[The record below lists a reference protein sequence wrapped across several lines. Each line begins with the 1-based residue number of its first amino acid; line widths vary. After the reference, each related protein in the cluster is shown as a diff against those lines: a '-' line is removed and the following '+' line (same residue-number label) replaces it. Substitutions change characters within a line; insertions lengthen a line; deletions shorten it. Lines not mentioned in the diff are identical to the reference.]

1 MKKWMQCAVSVAL
14 AGCFA
19 LSLTACKEEDA
30 PGESAES
37 QFLDDAV
44 HALVQEDYVTAD
56 FTTYMKQSTE
66 YGEEEERTS
75 LKMRFAKN
83 EQYGVDYSGVQTYEG
98 GYTDETLVVDGVQYS
113 PRQTSDGNV
122 LYYAYPA
129 DTGMAPRVEVISELI
144 LSQDVF
150 GIVDSLY
157 SMARLDEVSGI
168 ETDTSKDEM
177 TVRAE
182 LEDLK
187 SGLLAYLEGLK
198 KSSLDGL
205 NETVNGLLDENIT
218 LVDFLDKLDGILAP
232 EGLVLEEILN
242 DRFVASVLLLALT
255 NGAPTTEELEAVY
268 ADPAGF
274 LYEVLHENGG
284 EQVTSI
290 LSEPQAGERVYEYI
304 RRVFG
309 QFKVTGIIDMFYGTG
324 SGAEGFAELREG
336 FSSWAEGKTAYDLAE
351 LLWERMVGPY
361 ASLAEYAEEFK
372 KIDFGDSSVE
382 ASFKKEGGERLTSA
396 SFEMRLAAEY
406 SGEDAASS
414 DNLNVEYSV
423 SVTFSYDPFV
433 LEVPSKEQIMPTV
446 GASEVDLEAGTVF
459 IPIEWNGAQ
468 PDDFVFGNAYIEGE
482 LVVHEQGE
490 WGDHEYIDRFRAED
504 VEHAELEELL
514 EARKTEEGVLVDFSG
529 FIENWQEIRAE
540 LDASFAE
547 QIGSDGTLTDF
558 NMTVSFNSR
567 FDVSGRYFGF
577 TAYITADRDTAVITD
592 LYGG

>member
-1 MKKWMQCAVSVAL
+1 MCGLRS
-14 AGCFA
+14 
-19 LSLTACKEEDA
+19 ACGLFCIEPYGVQA

-56 FTTYMKQSTE
+56 IALSMKRSTE

-98 GYTDETLVVDGVQYS
+98 GYTNETLVVDGVQYS

-122 LYYAYPA
+122 LYYAYPV
-129 DTGMAPRVEVISELI
+129 DTGMAPRVEVISEMI

-182 LEDLK
+182 LEELK

-205 NETVNGLLDENIT
+205 KETVNGLLDENIT
-218 LVDFLDKLDGILAP
+218 LVDFLDKLNGVLAP

-255 NGAPTTEELEAVY
+255 NSTPTAEELEAVY
-268 ADPAGF
+268 GDPAGF

-284 EQVTSI
+284 EQVTNI
-290 LSEPQAGERVYEYI
+290 LSEPQAGETVYEYI

-324 SGAEGFAELREG
+324 SGAQGFAELKEEFASRT
-336 FSSWAEGKTAYDLAE
+336 EGKTAYDLAE

-361 ASLAEYAEEFK
+361 TSLTEFVEEFK
-372 KIDFGDSSVE
+372 KIDFGESYFE
-382 ASFKKEGGERLTSA
+382 ASFKADKKGRLTSA
-396 SFEMRLAAEY
+396 SFEFNMDATY
-406 SGEDAASS
+406 SGEDVSS
-414 DNLNVEYSV
+414 DWIKAVYSG
-423 SVTFSYDPFV
+423 TMTLSYDAFT
-433 LEVPSKEQIMPTV
+433 LEAPSKDQLVPSV
-446 GASEVDLEAGTVF
+446 GRSEVDLEAGTVF
-459 IPIEWNGAQ
+459 IPIEWNSAT
-468 PDDFVFGNAYIEGE
+468 PDDFTFERVSIVGE
-482 LVVHEQGE
+482 IVVHYQGE
-490 WGDHEYIDRFRAED
+490 YFDDEWSDRVWFEDIDLMQF
-504 VEHAELEELL
+504 VET
-514 EARKTEEGVLVDFSG
+514 RKTEEGVLVDFSG
-529 FIENWQEIRAE
+529 LVENWQTLRAE
-540 LDASFAE
+540 IDAEYAE
-547 QIGSDGTLTDF
+547 TFGLNVTITGYELNIELRGQCE
-558 NMTVSFNSR
+558 
-567 FDVSGRYFGF
+567 SGWGYCYFG
-577 TAYITADRDTAVITD
+577 ADITADRDTAVITE
-592 LYGG
+592 LYGW

>member
-56 FTTYMKQSTE
+56 IALSMKQSTE
-66 YGEEEERTS
+66 YGDEEERTS

-98 GYTDETLVVDGVQYS
+98 GYTNETLVVDGVQYS

-129 DTGMAPRVEVISELI
+129 DTGMAPTVEVISEMI

-182 LEDLK
+182 LEELK

-205 NETVNGLLDENIT
+205 KETVNGLLDENIT
-218 LVDFLDKLDGILAP
+218 LVDFLDKLNGVLAP

-255 NGAPTTEELEAVY
+255 NGTPSAEQLEAVY
-268 ADPAGF
+268 GDPAGF

-284 EQVTSI
+284 EQVTNI
-290 LSEPQAGERVYEYI
+290 LSEPQAGETVYEYI

-324 SGAEGFAELREG
+324 SGAQGFAELKEE
-336 FSSWAEGKTAYDLAE
+336 FASWAKGKTAYDLAE
-351 LLWERMVGPY
+351 LLWDSMVDSY
-361 ASLAEYAEEFK
+361 TSLTEYVEEFK
-372 KIDFGDSSVE
+372 KIDFGESYFE
-382 ASFKKEGGERLTSA
+382 ASFKADKKGRLTSA
-396 SFEMRLAAEY
+396 SFEFNMDAVYTDGDFSDQAEAVY
-406 SGEDAASS
+406 SGTMT
-414 DNLNVEYSV
+414 L
-423 SVTFSYDPFV
+423 SYDAFT
-433 LEVPSKEQIMPTV
+433 LEAPSKDQLVPSV

-459 IPIEWNGAQ
+459 IPIEWNSAK
-468 PDDFVFGNAYIEGE
+468 PDDFVLEISSGMIGVAGYYTD
-482 LVVHEQGE
+482 E
-490 WGDHEYIDRFRAED
+490 WDNVWDEYGDVPFDRVDFMKYLD
-504 VEHAELEELL
+504 V
-514 EARKTEEGVLVDFSG
+514 RQTEEGVLVDFSG
-529 FIENWQEIRAE
+529 VVENWQTLRAE
-540 LDASFAE
+540 IDAEYAEIDPFVTITDYDVRSHLYGTCGSNGGYCSFA
-547 QIGSDGTLTDF
+547 IYL
-558 NMTVSFNSR
+558 
-567 FDVSGRYFGF
+567 
-577 TAYITADRDTAVITD
+577 IADRDTAVITE
-592 LYGG
+592 LYG

>member
-56 FTTYMKQSTE
+56 IALSMKQSTE
-66 YGEEEERTS
+66 YGDEEERTS

-98 GYTDETLVVDGVQYS
+98 GYTNETLVVDGVQYS

-122 LYYAYPA
+122 LYYAYPV
-129 DTGMAPRVEVISELI
+129 DTGMAPRVEVISEMI

-182 LEDLK
+182 LEELK

-218 LVDFLDKLDGILAP
+218 LVDFLDKLNGVLAP

-255 NGAPTTEELEAVY
+255 NGTPSAEQLEAVY
-268 ADPAGF
+268 GDPAGF

-284 EQVTSI
+284 EQVTNI
-290 LSEPQAGERVYEYI
+290 LSEPQAGETVYEYI

-324 SGAEGFAELREG
+324 SGAQGFAELKEEFASRT
-336 FSSWAEGKTAYDLAE
+336 EGKTAYDLAE

-361 ASLAEYAEEFK
+361 TSLTEFVEEFK
-372 KIDFGDSSVE
+372 KIDFGESYFE
-382 ASFKKEGGERLTSA
+382 ASFKADKKGRLTSA
-396 SFEMRLAAEY
+396 SFEFNMDATY
-406 SGEDAASS
+406 SGEDVSS
-414 DNLNVEYSV
+414 DWIKAVYSG
-423 SVTFSYDPFV
+423 TMTLSYDAFT
-433 LEVPSKEQIMPTV
+433 LEAPSKDQLVPSV
-446 GASEVDLEAGTVF
+446 GRSEVDLEAGTVF
-459 IPIEWNGAQ
+459 IPIEWNSAK
-468 PDDFVFGNAYIEGE
+468 PDDFVFGTAYLEGE
-482 LVVHEQGE
+482 IVVHEQDE
-490 WGDHEYIDRFRAED
+490 WGDYEYLDRFWAED
-504 VEHAELEELL
+504 VELSELEDLVEV
-514 EARKTEEGVLVDFSG
+514 RTTEEGVLVDFSG
-529 FIENWQEIRAE
+529 FVENWQVFRDE
-540 LDASFAE
+540 LDESFAE
-547 QIGSDGTLTDF
+547 QIGSNGTLTDF
-558 NMTVSFNSR
+558 KMTVSFDGR
-567 FDVSGRYFGF
+567 FESGWGYFSF
-577 TAYITADRDTAVITD
+577 DAYITADRDTAVITE
-592 LYGG
+592 LYGW

>member
-56 FTTYMKQSTE
+56 IALSMKQSTE
-66 YGEEEERTS
+66 YGDEEERTS

-83 EQYGVDYSGVQTYEG
+83 EQYGVDYSVVQTYEG
-98 GYTDETLVVDGVQYS
+98 GYTNETLVVDGVQYS

-129 DTGMAPRVEVISELI
+129 DTGMAPRVEVISEMI

-182 LEDLK
+182 LEELK

-218 LVDFLDKLDGILAP
+218 LVDFLDKLNGVLAP

-255 NGAPTTEELEAVY
+255 NGTPSAEQLEAVY
-268 ADPAGF
+268 GDPAGF
-274 LYEVLHENGG
+274 LYEVLRANGG
-284 EQVTSI
+284 EQVTNI
-290 LSEPQAGERVYEYI
+290 LSEPQAGETVYEYI

-324 SGAEGFAELREG
+324 SGAQGFAELKEE
-336 FSSWAEGKTAYDLAE
+336 FASWAEGKTAYDLAE

-361 ASLAEYAEEFK
+361 TSLTEYVEEFK
-372 KIDFGDSSVE
+372 KIDFGESYFE
-382 ASFKKEGGERLTSA
+382 ASFKADKKGRIASA
-396 SFEMRLAAEY
+396 SFEFNMDAVYTDGDFSDQAEAVY
-406 SGEDAASS
+406 SGTMT
-414 DNLNVEYSV
+414 L
-423 SVTFSYDPFV
+423 SYDAFT
-433 LEVPSKEQIMPTV
+433 LEAPSKDQLVPSV

-459 IPIEWNGAQ
+459 IPIEWNSAK
-468 PDDFVFGNAYIEGE
+468 PDDFVFVTAYLEGE
-482 LVVHEQGE
+482 IVVHEQDE
-490 WGDHEYIDRFRAED
+490 WGDYEWSDWVVFEDIDLMQF
-504 VEHAELEELL
+504 VETH
-514 EARKTEEGVLVDFSG
+514 KTEEGVLVDFSG
-529 FIENWQEIRAE
+529 LVENWQTLRAE
-540 LDASFAE
+540 IDANSYYADDPDVTITDYELNIELGGQCESGWGYCYFAA
-547 QIGSDGTLTDF
+547 
-558 NMTVSFNSR
+558 N
-567 FDVSGRYFGF
+567 
-577 TAYITADRDTAVITD
+577 ITADRDTAVITE
-592 LYGG
+592 LYG

>member
-56 FTTYMKQSTE
+56 IALSMKQSTE
-66 YGEEEERTS
+66 YGDEEERTS

-83 EQYGVDYSGVQTYEG
+83 EQYGVDYSVVRTYEG
-98 GYTDETLVVDGVQYS
+98 GYTNETLVVDGVQYS

-122 LYYAYPA
+122 LYYAYPV
-129 DTGMAPRVEVISELI
+129 DTSMAPRVEVISEMI

-182 LEDLK
+182 LEELK

-218 LVDFLDKLDGILAP
+218 LVDFLDKLNGVLAP

-255 NGAPTTEELEAVY
+255 NGTPTAEELEAVY
-268 ADPAGF
+268 GDPARF

-284 EQVTSI
+284 EQVTNI
-290 LSEPQAGERVYEYI
+290 LSEPQAGETVYEYI

-324 SGAEGFAELREG
+324 NGAQGFAELKEE
-336 FSSWAEGKTAYDLAE
+336 FSAWAEGKTAYDLAE

-361 ASLAEYAEEFK
+361 TSLTEYVEEFK
-372 KIDFGDSSVE
+372 KIDFGESYFE
-382 ASFKKEGGERLTSA
+382 ASFKADKKGRLTSA
-396 SFEMRLAAEY
+396 SFEFNMDAVYTDGDFSDQAEAVY
-406 SGEDAASS
+406 SGTMT
-414 DNLNVEYSV
+414 L
-423 SVTFSYDPFV
+423 SYDAFT
-433 LEVPSKEQIMPTV
+433 LEAPSKDQLVPSV

-459 IPIEWNGAQ
+459 IPIEWNSAK
-468 PDDFVFGNAYIEGE
+468 PDDFVFVTAYLEGE
-482 LVVHEQGE
+482 IVVHEQDE
-490 WGDHEYIDRFRAED
+490 WGDYEWSDWIVFEDIDLMQF
-504 VEHAELEELL
+504 VETH
-514 EARKTEEGVLVDFSG
+514 KTEEGVLVDFSG
-529 FIENWQEIRAE
+529 LVENWQTLRAE
-540 LDASFAE
+540 IDANSYYADDPDVTITDYGLN
-547 QIGSDGTLTDF
+547 IGIDG
-558 NMTVSFNSR
+558 R
-567 FDVSGRYFGF
+567 FESGWRYFSF
-577 TAYITADRDTAVITD
+577 DAYITADRDTAVITE
-592 LYGG
+592 LYCW

>member
-56 FTTYMKQSTE
+56 IALSMKQSAE
-66 YGEEEERTS
+66 YGDEEERTS

-83 EQYGVDYSGVQTYEG
+83 EQYGVDYSVVRTYEG
-98 GYTDETLVVDGVQYS
+98 GYTNETLVVDGVQYL

-129 DTGMAPRVEVISELI
+129 GTGMAPTVEVISEMI

-182 LEDLK
+182 LEELK

-218 LVDFLDKLDGILAP
+218 LVDFLDKLNGVLAP

-255 NGAPTTEELEAVY
+255 NGTPTAEQLEAVY
-268 ADPAGF
+268 GDPAGF

-284 EQVTSI
+284 EQVTNI
-290 LSEPQAGERVYEYI
+290 LSEPQAGETVYEYI

-324 SGAEGFAELREG
+324 SGAQGFAELKEE
-336 FSSWAEGKTAYDLAE
+336 FASWAEGKTAYDLAE

-361 ASLAEYAEEFK
+361 TSLTEYVEEFK
-372 KIDFGDSSVE
+372 KIDFGESYFE
-382 ASFKKEGGERLTSA
+382 ASFKADKKGRLTSA
-396 SFEMRLAAEY
+396 SFEFNMDAVYTDGDFSDQAEAVY
-406 SGEDAASS
+406 SGTMT
-414 DNLNVEYSV
+414 L
-423 SVTFSYDPFV
+423 SYDAFT
-433 LEVPSKEQIMPTV
+433 LEAPSKDQLVPSV

-459 IPIEWNGAQ
+459 IPIEWNSAK
-468 PDDFVFGNAYIEGE
+468 PDDFVFVTAYLEGE
-482 LVVHEQGE
+482 IVVHEQDE
-490 WGDHEYIDRFRAED
+490 WDDYEWSDWVVFEDIDLMQF
-504 VEHAELEELL
+504 VETH
-514 EARKTEEGVLVDFSG
+514 KTEEGVLVDFSG
-529 FIENWQEIRAE
+529 LVENWQTLRAE
-540 LDASFAE
+540 IDANSYYADDPDVTITDYELNIELGGQCESGWGYCSFA
-547 QIGSDGTLTDF
+547 
-558 NMTVSFNSR
+558 
-567 FDVSGRYFGF
+567 
-577 TAYITADRDTAVITD
+577 AYITANRDTAVITE
-592 LYGG
+592 LYG

>member
-19 LSLTACKEEDA
+19 FSLTACKEEDA

-56 FTTYMKQSTE
+56 IALSMKQSAE
-66 YGEEEERTS
+66 YGDEEERTS

-83 EQYGVDYSGVQTYEG
+83 EQYGVDYSVVKTYEG
-98 GYTDETLVVDGVQYS
+98 QYYDEYDETLVVDGVQYS
-113 PRQTSDGNV
+113 ARQTSDGNV

-129 DTGMAPRVEVISELI
+129 DTGMAPIVEVISEMI

-182 LEDLK
+182 LEELK

-198 KSSLDGL
+198 KNSLDGL
-205 NETVNGLLDENIT
+205 KETVNGLLDENIT
-218 LVDFLDKLDGILAP
+218 LVDFLDKLNGVLAP

-255 NGAPTTEELEAVY
+255 NGTPSAEQLEAVY
-268 ADPAGF
+268 GDPAGF

-284 EQVTSI
+284 EQVTNI
-290 LSEPQAGERVYEYI
+290 LSEPQAGETVYEYI

-324 SGAEGFAELREG
+324 SGAQGFAELKEE
-336 FSSWAEGKTAYDLAE
+336 FASWAEGKTAYDLADV
-351 LLWERMVGPY
+351 LLENITGTS
-361 ASLAEYAEEFK
+361 ASEIAEQLGY
-372 KIDFGDSSVE
+372 IDFGESCFE
-382 ASFKKEGGERLTSA
+382 ASFKADKKGRLTSA
-396 SFEMRLAAEY
+396 SFEFNMDAVYTDGDFSDQAEAVY
-406 SGEDAASS
+406 SGTMT
-414 DNLNVEYSV
+414 L
-423 SVTFSYDPFV
+423 SYDAFT
-433 LEVPSKEQIMPTV
+433 LEAPSKDQLVPSV

-459 IPIEWNGAQ
+459 IPIEWNSAK
-468 PDDFVFGNAYIEGE
+468 PDDFVFGTAYLEGE
-482 LVVHEQGE
+482 IVVHEQGE
-490 WGDHEYIDRFRAED
+490 RGDYEYLDRFWAED
-504 VEHAELEELL
+504 VELSELEGHL
-514 EARKTEEGVLVDFSG
+514 EARTTEEGVLVDFPG
-529 FIENWQEIRAE
+529 FVENWQDFRAE
-540 LDASFAE
+540 LDESFAE
-547 QIGSDGTLTDF
+547 QIGSNGTLTDF
-558 NMTVSFNSR
+558 TMTVSFESR
-567 FDVSGRYFGF
+567 FDLNGRYFNF
-577 TAYITADRDTAVITD
+577 VACITADRDTAVITE
-592 LYGG
+592 LYG

>member
-19 LSLTACKEEDA
+19 FSLTACKEEDA

-56 FTTYMKQSTE
+56 IALSMKQSTE
-66 YGEEEERTS
+66 YGDEEERTS

-83 EQYGVDYSGVQTYEG
+83 EQYGVDYSVVRTYEG
-98 GYTDETLVVDGVQYS
+98 GYTNETLVVDGVQYS

-129 DTGMAPRVEVISELI
+129 DTGMAPRVEVISEMI

-182 LEDLK
+182 LEELK

-218 LVDFLDKLDGILAP
+218 LVDFLDKLNGVLAP

-255 NGAPTTEELEAVY
+255 NGTPSAEQLEAVY
-268 ADPAGF
+268 GDPAGF

-284 EQVTSI
+284 EQVTNI
-290 LSEPQAGERVYEYI
+290 LSEPQAGETVYEYI

-324 SGAEGFAELREG
+324 SGAQGFAELKEE
-336 FSSWAEGKTAYDLAE
+336 FASWAEGKTAYDLAE

-361 ASLAEYAEEFK
+361 TSLTEYVEEFK
-372 KIDFGDSSVE
+372 KIDFGESYFE
-382 ASFKKEGGERLTSA
+382 ASFKADKKGRLTSA
-396 SFEMRLAAEY
+396 SFEFNMDAVYTDGDFSDQAEAVY
-406 SGEDAASS
+406 SGTMT
-414 DNLNVEYSV
+414 L
-423 SVTFSYDPFV
+423 SYDAFT
-433 LEVPSKEQIMPTV
+433 LEAPSKDQLVPSV

-459 IPIEWNGAQ
+459 IPIEWNSAK
-468 PDDFVFGNAYIEGE
+468 PDDFVLEIFSGMIGVAGYYTD
-482 LVVHEQGE
+482 E
-490 WGDHEYIDRFRAED
+490 WDNVWDEYGDVPFDRVDFMKYLDIRQTD
-504 VEHAELEELL
+504 D
-514 EARKTEEGVLVDFSG
+514 GVLVDFSG
-529 FIENWQEIRAE
+529 VVENWQTLRAE
-540 LDASFAE
+540 IDAEYAE
-547 QIGSDGTLTDF
+547 IDPFVTITDYSLRSHLYGTCGSNGGYCSIDID
-558 NMTVSFNSR
+558 
-567 FDVSGRYFGF
+567 
-577 TAYITADRDTAVITD
+577 ITADRDTAVITE
-592 LYGG
+592 LYG

>member
-56 FTTYMKQSTE
+56 IALSMKQSTE
-66 YGEEEERTS
+66 YGDEEERTS

-83 EQYGVDYSGVQTYEG
+83 EQYGVDYSVVRTYEG
-98 GYTDETLVVDGVQYS
+98 GYTNETLVVDGVQYS

-129 DTGMAPRVEVISELI
+129 DTGMAPRVEVISEMI

-182 LEDLK
+182 LEELK

-218 LVDFLDKLDGILAP
+218 LVDFLDKLNGVLAP

-255 NGAPTTEELEAVY
+255 NGTPSAEQLEAVY
-268 ADPAGF
+268 GDPAGF

-284 EQVTSI
+284 EQVTNI
-290 LSEPQAGERVYEYI
+290 LSEPQAGETVYEYI

-324 SGAEGFAELREG
+324 SGAQGFAELKEE
-336 FSSWAEGKTAYDLAE
+336 FASWAEGKTAYDLAE

-361 ASLAEYAEEFK
+361 TSLTEYVEEFK
-372 KIDFGDSSVE
+372 KIDFGESYFE
-382 ASFKKEGGERLTSA
+382 ASFKADKKGRLTSA
-396 SFEMRLAAEY
+396 SFEFNMDAVYTDGDFSDQAEAVY
-406 SGEDAASS
+406 SGTMT
-414 DNLNVEYSV
+414 L
-423 SVTFSYDPFV
+423 SYDAFT
-433 LEVPSKEQIMPTV
+433 LEAPSKDQLVPSV

-459 IPIEWNGAQ
+459 IPIEWNSAK
-468 PDDFVFGNAYIEGE
+468 PDDFVLEIFSGMIGVAGYYTD
-482 LVVHEQGE
+482 E
-490 WGDHEYIDRFRAED
+490 WDNVWDEYGDVPFDRVDFMKYLDIRQTD
-504 VEHAELEELL
+504 D
-514 EARKTEEGVLVDFSG
+514 GVLVDFSG
-529 FIENWQEIRAE
+529 VVENWQTLRAE
-540 LDASFAE
+540 IDAEYAE
-547 QIGSDGTLTDF
+547 IDPFVTITDYSLRSHLYGTCGSNGGYCSIDID
-558 NMTVSFNSR
+558 
-567 FDVSGRYFGF
+567 
-577 TAYITADRDTAVITD
+577 ITADRDTAVITE
-592 LYGG
+592 LYG

>member
-56 FTTYMKQSTE
+56 IALSMKQSAE
-66 YGEEEERTS
+66 YGDEEERTS

-83 EQYGVDYSGVQTYEG
+83 EQYGVDYSVVRTYEG
-98 GYTDETLVVDGVQYS
+98 GYTNETLVVDGVQYL

-129 DTGMAPRVEVISELI
+129 GTGMAPTVEVISEMI

-182 LEDLK
+182 LEELK

-218 LVDFLDKLDGILAP
+218 LVDFLDKLNGVLAP

-255 NGAPTTEELEAVY
+255 NGTPTAEELEAVY
-268 ADPAGF
+268 GDPAGF
-274 LYEVLHENGG
+274 LYEVLRANGG
-284 EQVTSI
+284 EQVTNI
-290 LSEPQAGERVYEYI
+290 LSEPQAGETVYEYI

-324 SGAEGFAELREG
+324 NGAQGFAELKEE
-336 FSSWAEGKTAYDLAE
+336 FSAWAEGKTAYDLAE

-361 ASLAEYAEEFK
+361 TSLTEYVEEFK
-372 KIDFGDSSVE
+372 KIDFGESYFE
-382 ASFKKEGGERLTSA
+382 ASFKADKKGRLTSA
-396 SFEMRLAAEY
+396 SFEFNMDAVYTDGDFSDQAEAVY
-406 SGEDAASS
+406 SGTMT
-414 DNLNVEYSV
+414 L
-423 SVTFSYDPFV
+423 SYDAFT
-433 LEVPSKEQIMPTV
+433 LEAPSKDQLVPSV

-459 IPIEWNGAQ
+459 IPIEWNSAK
-468 PDDFVFGNAYIEGE
+468 PDDFVFGSAYLEGE
-482 LVVHEQGE
+482 IVVHEQDE
-490 WGDHEYIDRFRAED
+490 WGDYEWSDWVVFEDIDLMQF
-504 VEHAELEELL
+504 VETH
-514 EARKTEEGVLVDFSG
+514 KTEEGVLVDFSG
-529 FIENWQEIRAE
+529 LVENWQTLRAE
-540 LDASFAE
+540 IDANSYYADDPDVT
-547 QIGSDGTLTDF
+547 ITDYEL
-558 NMTVSFNSR
+558 NIELGGQCESGWGYVG
-567 FDVSGRYFGF
+567 FD
-577 TAYITADRDTAVITD
+577 AYITADRDTAVITE
-592 LYGG
+592 LYCW

>member
-14 AGCFA
+14 ACCFA
-19 LSLTACKEEDA
+19 FSLTACKEEDA

-56 FTTYMKQSTE
+56 IALSMKQSTE
-66 YGEEEERTS
+66 YGDEEERTS

-83 EQYGVDYSGVQTYEG
+83 EQYGVDYSVVRTYEG
-98 GYTDETLVVDGVQYS
+98 GYTNETLVVDGVQYS

-129 DTGMAPRVEVISELI
+129 DTGMAPRVEVISEMI

-182 LEDLK
+182 LEELK

-218 LVDFLDKLDGILAP
+218 LVDFLDKLNGVLAP

-255 NGAPTTEELEAVY
+255 NGTPSAEQLEAVY
-268 ADPAGF
+268 GDPAGF

-284 EQVTSI
+284 EQVTNI
-290 LSEPQAGERVYEYI
+290 LSEPQAGETVYEYI

-324 SGAEGFAELREG
+324 SGAQGFAELKAE
-336 FSSWAEGKTAYDLAE
+336 FSAWAEGKTAYDLAE

-361 ASLAEYAEEFK
+361 TSLTEYVEEFK
-372 KIDFGDSSVE
+372 KIDFGESYFE
-382 ASFKKEGGERLTSA
+382 ASFKADKKGRLTSA
-396 SFEMRLAAEY
+396 SFEFNMDAVYTDGDFSDQAEAVY
-406 SGEDAASS
+406 SGTMT
-414 DNLNVEYSV
+414 L
-423 SVTFSYDPFV
+423 SYDAFT
-433 LEVPSKEQIMPTV
+433 LEAPSKDQLVPSV

-459 IPIEWNGAQ
+459 IPIEWNSAK
-468 PDDFVFGNAYIEGE
+468 PDDFVLEIFSGMIGVAGYYTD
-482 LVVHEQGE
+482 E
-490 WGDHEYIDRFRAED
+490 WDNVWDEYGDVPFDRVDFMKYLDIRQTD
-504 VEHAELEELL
+504 D
-514 EARKTEEGVLVDFSG
+514 GVLVDFSG
-529 FIENWQEIRAE
+529 LVENWQTLRAE
-540 LDASFAE
+540 IDTNSYYADDPDVTITDYELNIELRGQCESGWGYCYFAA
-547 QIGSDGTLTDF
+547 
-558 NMTVSFNSR
+558 N
-567 FDVSGRYFGF
+567 
-577 TAYITADRDTAVITD
+577 ITADRDTAVITE
-592 LYGG
+592 LYGW

>member
-19 LSLTACKEEDA
+19 FSLTACKEEDA

-56 FTTYMKQSTE
+56 IALSMKRSTE
-66 YGEEEERTS
+66 YGDDEAETS
-75 LKMRFAKN
+75 VKMRFAKN
-83 EQYGVDYSGVQTYEG
+83 EQYGFDYSVVETYDDG
-98 GYTDETLVVDGVQYS
+98 RGNETLIIDGVQYS
-113 PRQTSDGNV
+113 PRQTPDGNV
-122 LYYAYPA
+122 LYYAYPV
-129 DTGMAPRVEVISELI
+129 DTGMAPTVEVISEMI

-182 LEDLK
+182 LEELK

-218 LVDFLDKLDGILAP
+218 LVDFLDKLNGVLAP
-232 EGLVLEEILN
+232 EGLVLEDILN

-255 NGAPTTEELEAVY
+255 NGTPSAEQLEAVY
-268 ADPAGF
+268 GDPAGF

-284 EQVTSI
+284 EQVTNI
-290 LSEPQAGERVYEYI
+290 LSEPQAGETVYEYI

-324 SGAEGFAELREG
+324 SGAQGFAELKEEFASRT
-336 FSSWAEGKTAYDLAE
+336 EGKTAYDLAE
-351 LLWERMVGPY
+351 LLWDSMVDSY
-361 ASLAEYAEEFK
+361 TSLTEYVEEFK
-372 KIDFGDSSVE
+372 KIDFGESYFE
-382 ASFKKEGGERLTSA
+382 ASFKADKKGRLTSA
-396 SFEMRLAAEY
+396 SFEFNLDATY
-406 SGEDAASS
+406 SGEDASS
-414 DNLNVEYSV
+414 DWIKTVYSG
-423 SVTFSYDPFV
+423 TMTLSYDAFT
-433 LEVPSKEQIMPTV
+433 LEAPSKDQLMPSV

-459 IPIEWNGAQ
+459 IPIEWNSAK
-468 PDDFVFGNAYIEGE
+468 PDDFVFGTAYIEGDII
-482 LVVHEQGE
+482 VHYQDE
-490 WGDHEYIDRFRAED
+490 WDDYEYSDRFSTEE
-504 VEHAELEELL
+504 VELAELEELV

-529 FIENWQEIRAE
+529 FVEYWQEIRADF
-540 LDASFAE
+540 DAAYAE
-547 QIGSDGTLTDF
+547 AVGPNVTITEFD
-558 NMTVSFNSR
+558 MIVSFESR
-567 FDVSGRYFGF
+567 FDLNGRYFSF
-577 TAYITADRDTAVITD
+577 VAYITADRDTAVITE
-592 LYGG
+592 LYG

>member
-44 HALVQEDYVTAD
+44 HALVKEDYVTAD
-56 FTTYMKQSTE
+56 IALSMKQSAE
-66 YGEEEERTS
+66 YGDEQERTS

-83 EQYGVDYSGVQTYEG
+83 EQYGVDYSVVQTYEG
-98 GYTDETLVVDGVQYS
+98 GYTNETLVVDGVQYL

-129 DTGMAPRVEVISELI
+129 DTGMAPRVEVISEMI

-182 LEDLK
+182 LEELK

-218 LVDFLDKLDGILAP
+218 LVDFLDKLNGVLAP

-255 NGAPTTEELEAVY
+255 NGTPSAEQLEAVY
-268 ADPAGF
+268 GDPAGF

-284 EQVTSI
+284 EQVTNI
-290 LSEPQAGERVYEYI
+290 LSEPQAGETVYEYI

-324 SGAEGFAELREG
+324 SGAQGFAELKEE
-336 FSSWAEGKTAYDLAE
+336 FSAWTEGKTAYDLAE

-361 ASLAEYAEEFK
+361 TSLTEYVEEFK
-372 KIDFGDSSVE
+372 KIDFGESYFE
-382 ASFKKEGGERLTSA
+382 ASFKADKKGRLTSA
-396 SFEMRLAAEY
+396 SFEFNMDAVYTDGDFSDQAEAVY
-406 SGEDAASS
+406 SGTMT
-414 DNLNVEYSV
+414 L
-423 SVTFSYDPFV
+423 SYDAFT
-433 LEVPSKEQIMPTV
+433 LEAPSKDQLVPSV
-446 GASEVDLEAGTVF
+446 GRSEVDLAAGTVF
-459 IPIEWNGAQ
+459 IPIEWNSAK
-468 PDDFVFGNAYIEGE
+468 PDDFDFETAYLRGE
-482 LVVHEQGE
+482 IVVHEQDE
-490 WGDHEYIDRFRAED
+490 WGDYEWSDWVVFEDIDLMQF
-504 VEHAELEELL
+504 VETH
-514 EARKTEEGVLVDFSG
+514 KTEEGVLVDFSG
-529 FIENWQEIRAE
+529 LVENWQALRAE
-540 LDASFAE
+540 IDANSYYADDPDVTITDYELNIELGGQCESGWGYCYFAA
-547 QIGSDGTLTDF
+547 
-558 NMTVSFNSR
+558 N
-567 FDVSGRYFGF
+567 
-577 TAYITADRDTAVITD
+577 ITADRDTAVITE
-592 LYGG
+592 LYG

>member
-56 FTTYMKQSTE
+56 IALSMKQSTE
-66 YGEEEERTS
+66 YGDEEERTS

-83 EQYGVDYSGVQTYEG
+83 EQYGVDYSVVQTYEG
-98 GYTDETLVVDGVQYS
+98 GYTNETLVVDGVQYS

-129 DTGMAPRVEVISELI
+129 DTGMAPRVEVISEMI

-150 GIVDSLY
+150 GIIDSLY

-168 ETDTSKDEM
+168 ETDSSKDEM
-177 TVRAE
+177 TIRAE
-182 LEDLK
+182 LEELK

-218 LVDFLDKLDGILAP
+218 LVDFLDKLNGVLAP

-255 NGAPTTEELEAVY
+255 NGTPSAEQLEAVY
-268 ADPAGF
+268 GDPAGF

-284 EQVTSI
+284 EQVTNI
-290 LSEPQAGERVYEYI
+290 LSEPQAGETVYEYI

-324 SGAEGFAELREG
+324 SGAQGFAELKEE
-336 FSSWAEGKTAYDLAE
+336 FASWAEGKTAYDLAE

-361 ASLAEYAEEFK
+361 MSLTEYVEEFK
-372 KIDFGDSSVE
+372 KIDFGESYFE
-382 ASFKKEGGERLTSA
+382 ASFKADKKGRLASA
-396 SFEMRLAAEY
+396 SFEFNMDAVYTDGDFSDQAEAVY
-406 SGEDAASS
+406 SGTMT
-414 DNLNVEYSV
+414 L
-423 SVTFSYDPFV
+423 SYDAFT
-433 LEVPSKEQIMPTV
+433 LEAPSKDQLVPSV

-459 IPIEWNGAQ
+459 IPIEWNSAK
-468 PDDFVFGNAYIEGE
+468 PDDFVLEIFSGMIGVAGYYTD
-482 LVVHEQGE
+482 E
-490 WGDHEYIDRFRAED
+490 WDNVWDEYGDVPFDRVDFMKYLDIRQTD
-504 VEHAELEELL
+504 D
-514 EARKTEEGVLVDFSG
+514 GVLVDFSG
-529 FIENWQEIRAE
+529 LVENWQTLRAE
-540 LDASFAE
+540 IDANSYYADDPDVTITDYELNIELRGQCESGWGYVGFA
-547 QIGSDGTLTDF
+547 
-558 NMTVSFNSR
+558 
-567 FDVSGRYFGF
+567 
-577 TAYITADRDTAVITD
+577 AYITADRDTAVITE
-592 LYGG
+592 LYG

>member
-56 FTTYMKQSTE
+56 IALSMKQSTE
-66 YGEEEERTS
+66 YGDEEERTS

-98 GYTDETLVVDGVQYS
+98 GYTNETLVVDGVQYS

-129 DTGMAPRVEVISELI
+129 DTGMAPTVEVISEMI

-182 LEDLK
+182 LEELK

-205 NETVNGLLDENIT
+205 KETVNGLLDENIT
-218 LVDFLDKLDGILAP
+218 LVDFLDKLNGVLAP

-255 NGAPTTEELEAVY
+255 NGTPSAEQLEAVY
-268 ADPAGF
+268 GDPAGF

-284 EQVTSI
+284 EQVTNI
-290 LSEPQAGERVYEYI
+290 LSEPQAGETVYEYI

-324 SGAEGFAELREG
+324 SGAQGFAELKEE
-336 FSSWAEGKTAYDLAE
+336 FASWAKGKTAYDLAE
-351 LLWERMVGPY
+351 LLWDSMVDSY
-361 ASLAEYAEEFK
+361 TSLTEYVEEFK
-372 KIDFGDSSVE
+372 KIDFGESYFE
-382 ASFKKEGGERLTSA
+382 ASFKADKKGRLTSA
-396 SFEMRLAAEY
+396 SFEFNMDAVYTDGDFSDQAEAVY
-406 SGEDAASS
+406 SGTMT
-414 DNLNVEYSV
+414 L
-423 SVTFSYDPFV
+423 SYDAFT
-433 LEVPSKEQIMPTV
+433 LEAPSKDQLVPSV

-459 IPIEWNGAQ
+459 IPIEWNSAK
-468 PDDFVFGNAYIEGE
+468 PDDFVFETAYLRGE
-482 LVVHEQGE
+482 IVVHEQDE
-490 WGDHEYIDRFRAED
+490 WGDYEWSDWVVFEDIDLMQF
-504 VEHAELEELL
+504 VETH
-514 EARKTEEGVLVDFSG
+514 KTEEGVLVDFSG
-529 FIENWQEIRAE
+529 VVENWQTLRAE
-540 LDASFAE
+540 IDANSYYADDPDVTITDYELNIELRGQCESGWGYCYFAA
-547 QIGSDGTLTDF
+547 
-558 NMTVSFNSR
+558 N
-567 FDVSGRYFGF
+567 
-577 TAYITADRDTAVITD
+577 ITADRDTAVITE
-592 LYGG
+592 LYGW

>member
-56 FTTYMKQSTE
+56 IALSMKQSAE
-66 YGEEEERTS
+66 YGDEEERTS

-83 EQYGVDYSGVQTYEG
+83 EQYGVDYSVVQTYEG
-98 GYTDETLVVDGVQYS
+98 GYTNETLVVDGVQYS

-129 DTGMAPRVEVISELI
+129 DTGMAPTVEVISEMI

-182 LEDLK
+182 LEELK

-218 LVDFLDKLDGILAP
+218 LVDFLDKLNGVLAP

-242 DRFVASVLLLALT
+242 DRFVASVLLLALS
-255 NGAPTTEELEAVY
+255 NGTPTAEELEAVY
-268 ADPAGF
+268 GDPAGF
-274 LYEVLHENGG
+274 LYELLHENGG
-284 EQVTSI
+284 EQVTNI
-290 LSEPQAGERVYEYI
+290 LSEPQAGETVYEYI

-324 SGAEGFAELREG
+324 SGAQGFAELKEEFAART
-336 FSSWAEGKTAYDLAE
+336 EGKTAYDLAE

-361 ASLAEYAEEFK
+361 TSLTEFVEEFK
-372 KIDFGDSSVE
+372 KIDFGGSYFE
-382 ASFKKEGGERLTSA
+382 ASFKADKKGRLTSA
-396 SFEMRLAAEY
+396 SFEFNMDATY
-406 SGEDAASS
+406 SGEEVSS
-414 DNLNVEYSV
+414 DWIKAVYSG
-423 SVTFSYDPFV
+423 TMTLSYDAFT
-433 LEVPSKEQIMPTV
+433 LEAPSKDQLVPSV
-446 GASEVDLEAGTVF
+446 GRSEVDLEAGTVF
-459 IPIEWNGAQ
+459 IPIEWNSAK
-468 PDDFVFGNAYIEGE
+468 PDDFVFVTAYLEGE
-482 LVVHEQGE
+482 IVVHEQDE
-490 WGDHEYIDRFRAED
+490 WGDYEWSDWVVFEDIDLMQF
-504 VEHAELEELL
+504 VETH
-514 EARKTEEGVLVDFSG
+514 KTEGGVLVDFSG
-529 FIENWQEIRAE
+529 LVENWQMLRAE
-540 LDASFAE
+540 IDAEYAEAFGPNVTIIDYELSIDIDGRFESGWGYCYFAA
-547 QIGSDGTLTDF
+547 
-558 NMTVSFNSR
+558 N
-567 FDVSGRYFGF
+567 
-577 TAYITADRDTAVITD
+577 ITADRDTAVITE
-592 LYGG
+592 LYGS

>member
-56 FTTYMKQSTE
+56 IALSMKQSAE
-66 YGEEEERTS
+66 YGDEEERTS

-83 EQYGVDYSGVQTYEG
+83 EQYGVDYSVVQTYEG
-98 GYTDETLVVDGVQYS
+98 GYTNETLVVDGVQYS

-129 DTGMAPRVEVISELI
+129 DTGMAPTVEVISEMI

-218 LVDFLDKLDGILAP
+218 LVDFLDKLNGVLAP

-242 DRFVASVLLLALT
+242 DRFVASVLLLALS
-255 NGAPTTEELEAVY
+255 NGTPTAEELEAVY
-268 ADPAGF
+268 GDPAGF
-274 LYEVLHENGG
+274 LYELLHENGG
-284 EQVTSI
+284 EQVTNI
-290 LSEPQAGERVYEYI
+290 LSEPQAGETVYEYI

-324 SGAEGFAELREG
+324 SGAQGFAELKEEFAART
-336 FSSWAEGKTAYDLAE
+336 EGKTAYDLAE

-361 ASLAEYAEEFK
+361 TSLTEFVEEFK
-372 KIDFGDSSVE
+372 KIDFGGSYFE
-382 ASFKKEGGERLTSA
+382 ASFKADKKGRLTSA
-396 SFEMRLAAEY
+396 SFEFNMDATY
-406 SGEDAASS
+406 SGEEVSS
-414 DNLNVEYSV
+414 DWIKAVYSG
-423 SVTFSYDPFV
+423 TMTLSYDAFT
-433 LEVPSKEQIMPTV
+433 LEAPSKDQLVPSV
-446 GASEVDLEAGTVF
+446 GRSEVDLEAGTVF
-459 IPIEWNGAQ
+459 IPIEWNSAK
-468 PDDFVFGNAYIEGE
+468 PDDFVFVTAYLEGE
-482 LVVHEQGE
+482 IVVHEQDE
-490 WGDHEYIDRFRAED
+490 WGDYEWSDWVVFEDIDLMQF
-504 VEHAELEELL
+504 VETH
-514 EARKTEEGVLVDFSG
+514 KTEGGVLVDFSG
-529 FIENWQEIRAE
+529 LVENWQMLRAE
-540 LDASFAE
+540 IDAEYAEAFGPNVTIIDYELSIDIDGRFESGWGYCYFAA
-547 QIGSDGTLTDF
+547 
-558 NMTVSFNSR
+558 N
-567 FDVSGRYFGF
+567 
-577 TAYITADRDTAVITD
+577 ITADRDTAVITE
-592 LYGG
+592 LYGS

>member
-44 HALVQEDYVTAD
+44 HTLVQEDYVTAD
-56 FTTYMKQSTE
+56 IALSMKQSAE
-66 YGEEEERTS
+66 YGDEEERTS

-83 EQYGVDYSGVQTYEG
+83 EQYGVDYSVVQTYEG
-98 GYTDETLVVDGVQYS
+98 GYTNETLVVDGVQYS

-129 DTGMAPRVEVISELI
+129 DTGMAPRVEVISEMI

-182 LEDLK
+182 LEELK

-218 LVDFLDKLDGILAP
+218 LVDFLDKLNGVLAP

-242 DRFVASVLLLALT
+242 DRFVASVLLLALS
-255 NGAPTTEELEAVY
+255 NGTPSAEQLEAVY
-268 ADPAGF
+268 GDPAGF

-284 EQVTSI
+284 EQVTNI
-290 LSEPQAGERVYEYI
+290 LSEPQAGETVYEYI

-324 SGAEGFAELREG
+324 SGAQGFAELKEE
-336 FSSWAEGKTAYDLAE
+336 FASWAEGKTAYDLAE

-361 ASLAEYAEEFK
+361 TSLTEYVEEFK
-372 KIDFGDSSVE
+372 KIDFGESYFE
-382 ASFKKEGGERLTSA
+382 ASFKADKKGRLTSA
-396 SFEMRLAAEY
+396 SFEFNMDAVYTDGDFSDQAEAVY
-406 SGEDAASS
+406 SGTMT
-414 DNLNVEYSV
+414 L
-423 SVTFSYDPFV
+423 SYDAFT
-433 LEVPSKEQIMPTV
+433 LEAPSKDQLVPSV

-459 IPIEWNGAQ
+459 IPIEWNSAK
-468 PDDFVFGNAYIEGE
+468 PDDFVLEIFSGMIGVAGYYTD
-482 LVVHEQGE
+482 E
-490 WGDHEYIDRFRAED
+490 WDNVWDEYGDVPFDRVDFMKYLDIRQTD
-504 VEHAELEELL
+504 D
-514 EARKTEEGVLVDFSG
+514 GVLVDFSG
-529 FIENWQEIRAE
+529 VVENWQTLRAE
-540 LDASFAE
+540 IDAEYAE
-547 QIGSDGTLTDF
+547 IDPFVTITDYSLRSHLYGTCGSNGGYCSIDID
-558 NMTVSFNSR
+558 
-567 FDVSGRYFGF
+567 
-577 TAYITADRDTAVITD
+577 ITADRDTAVITE
-592 LYGG
+592 LYG

>member
-56 FTTYMKQSTE
+56 IALSMKQSAE
-66 YGEEEERTS
+66 YGDEEERTS

-83 EQYGVDYSGVQTYEG
+83 EQYGVDYSVVRTYEG
-98 GYTDETLVVDGVQYS
+98 GYTNETLVVDGVQYL

-129 DTGMAPRVEVISELI
+129 GTGMAPTVEVISEMI

-182 LEDLK
+182 LEELK

-218 LVDFLDKLDGILAP
+218 LVDFLDKLNGVLAP

-255 NGAPTTEELEAVY
+255 NGTPTAEELEAVY
-268 ADPAGF
+268 GDPAGF
-274 LYEVLHENGG
+274 LYEVLRANGG
-284 EQVTSI
+284 EQVTNI
-290 LSEPQAGERVYEYI
+290 LSEPQAGETVYEYI

-324 SGAEGFAELREG
+324 SGAQGFAELKEE
-336 FSSWAEGKTAYDLAE
+336 FASWAEGKTAYDLAE

-361 ASLAEYAEEFK
+361 TSLTEYVEEFK
-372 KIDFGDSSVE
+372 KIDFGESYFE
-382 ASFKKEGGERLTSA
+382 ASFKADKKGRLTSA
-396 SFEMRLAAEY
+396 SFEFNMDAVYTDGDFSDQAEAVY
-406 SGEDAASS
+406 SGTMT
-414 DNLNVEYSV
+414 L
-423 SVTFSYDPFV
+423 SYDAFT
-433 LEVPSKEQIMPTV
+433 LEAPSKDQLVPSV

-459 IPIEWNGAQ
+459 IPIEWNSAK
-468 PDDFVFGNAYIEGE
+468 PDDFVFVTAYLEGE
-482 LVVHEQGE
+482 IVVHEQDE
-490 WGDHEYIDRFRAED
+490 WDDYEWSDWVVFEDIDLMQF
-504 VEHAELEELL
+504 VETH
-514 EARKTEEGVLVDFSG
+514 KTEEGVLVDFSG
-529 FIENWQEIRAE
+529 LVENWQTLRAE
-540 LDASFAE
+540 IDANSYYADDPDVTITDYELNIELGGQCESGWGYCSFA
-547 QIGSDGTLTDF
+547 
-558 NMTVSFNSR
+558 
-567 FDVSGRYFGF
+567 
-577 TAYITADRDTAVITD
+577 AYITANRDTAVITE
-592 LYGG
+592 LYG

>member
-56 FTTYMKQSTE
+56 IALSMKQSTE
-66 YGEEEERTS
+66 YGDEEERTS

-83 EQYGVDYSGVQTYEG
+83 EQYGVDYSVVRTYEG
-98 GYTDETLVVDGVQYS
+98 GYTNETLVVDGVQYYS
-113 PRQTSDGNV
+113 PGQTSDGNV

-129 DTGMAPRVEVISELI
+129 DTGMAPRVEVISEMI

-182 LEDLK
+182 LEELK

-218 LVDFLDKLDGILAP
+218 LVDFLDKLNGVLAP

-255 NGAPTTEELEAVY
+255 NGTPSAEQLEAVY
-268 ADPAGF
+268 GDPAGF

-284 EQVTSI
+284 EQVTNI
-290 LSEPQAGERVYEYI
+290 LSEPQAGETVYEYI

-324 SGAEGFAELREG
+324 SGAQGFAELKEE
-336 FSSWAEGKTAYDLAE
+336 FASWAEGKTAYDLADV
-351 LLWERMVGPY
+351 LLEGMTG
-361 ASLAEYAEEFK
+361 ASASVIAEQLED
-372 KIDFGDSSVE
+372 IDFGESYFE
-382 ASFKKEGGERLTSA
+382 ASFKADKKGRLASA
-396 SFEMRLAAEY
+396 SFEFNLDATY
-406 SGEDAASS
+406 SGEDVSS
-414 DNLNVEYSV
+414 DWIKAVYSG
-423 SVTFSYDPFV
+423 TMTLSYDAFT
-433 LEVPSKEQIMPTV
+433 LEAPSKDQLVPSI

-459 IPIEWNGAQ
+459 IPIEWNSAK
-468 PDDFVFGNAYIEGE
+468 PDDFTFEGAYIDAKII
-482 LVVHEQGE
+482 VHYQDEYFDDE
-490 WGDHEYIDRFRAED
+490 WYEWISFED
-504 VEHAELEELL
+504 VDLMQFVET
-514 EARKTEEGVLVDFSG
+514 RKTEEGVLVDFSKVAD
-529 FIENWQEIRAE
+529 NWQELRDEIDANSYYTEDPYATITDYE
-540 LDASFAE
+540 LSMIVDGVLGPGWGYCSFA
-547 QIGSDGTLTDF
+547 
-558 NMTVSFNSR
+558 
-567 FDVSGRYFGF
+567 
-577 TAYITADRDTAVITD
+577 AYITADRDTAVITE
-592 LYGG
+592 LYG

>member
-56 FTTYMKQSTE
+56 IALSMKQSTE
-66 YGEEEERTS
+66 YGEEEEQTS

-83 EQYGVDYSGVQTYEG
+83 EQYGVDYSVVQTNEG
-98 GYTDETLVVDGVQYS
+98 GYTNETLVVDGVQYS

-122 LYYAYPA
+122 LYYAYPV
-129 DTGMAPRVEVISELI
+129 DTSMAPRVEVISEMI

-182 LEDLK
+182 LEELK

-218 LVDFLDKLDGILAP
+218 LVDFLDKLNGVLAP

-242 DRFVASVLLLALT
+242 DRFVASVLLLALS
-255 NGAPTTEELEAVY
+255 NGTPTAEELEAVY
-268 ADPAGF
+268 GDPAGF
-274 LYEVLHENGG
+274 LYELLHENGG
-284 EQVTSI
+284 EQVTNI
-290 LSEPQAGERVYEYI
+290 LSEPQAGETVYEYI

-324 SGAEGFAELREG
+324 SGAQGFAELKEE
-336 FSSWAEGKTAYDLAE
+336 FASWAEGKTAYDLAE
-351 LLWERMVGPY
+351 LLWDSMVYPY
-361 ASLAEYAEEFK
+361 TSLTEYAEEFK
-372 KIDFGDSSVE
+372 KIDFGESYFE
-382 ASFKKEGGERLTSA
+382 ASFKADKKGRLTSA
-396 SFEMRLAAEY
+396 SFEFNMDATYSDGDFSDQAEAVCN
-406 SGEDAASS
+406 GTMT
-414 DNLNVEYSV
+414 L
-423 SVTFSYDPFV
+423 SYDAFT
-433 LEVPSKEQIMPTV
+433 LEAPSKDQLVPSV

-459 IPIEWNGAQ
+459 IPIEWNSAK
-468 PDDFVFGNAYIEGE
+468 PDDFVFGTAYLEGE
-482 LVVHEQGE
+482 IVVHYEDE
-490 WGDHEYIDRFRAED
+490 WFED
-504 VEHAELEELL
+504 VYSERIWFEDIELMQFVETYK
-514 EARKTEEGVLVDFSG
+514 AEEGMLVDFSKLVD
-529 FIENWQEIRAE
+529 NWQELRDEIDAE
-540 LDASFAE
+540 YAE
-547 QIGSDGTLTDF
+547 IDPFVTITDYSLRSHLYGTCGSNGGYCSIDID
-558 NMTVSFNSR
+558 
-567 FDVSGRYFGF
+567 
-577 TAYITADRDTAVITD
+577 ITADRDTAVITE
-592 LYGG
+592 LYGW

>member
-19 LSLTACKEEDA
+19 FSLTACKEEDA

-66 YGEEEERTS
+66 YGEEEEQTS

-83 EQYGVDYSGVQTYEG
+83 EQYGVDYSVVQTYEG
-98 GYTDETLVVDGVQYS
+98 GYTNETLVVDGVQYS
-113 PRQTSDGNV
+113 ARQTSDGNV

-129 DTGMAPRVEVISELI
+129 DTGMAPTVKVISEMI

-182 LEDLK
+182 LEELK

-218 LVDFLDKLDGILAP
+218 LVDFLDKLNGVLAP

-255 NGAPTTEELEAVY
+255 NSTPSAEQLEAVY
-268 ADPAGF
+268 GDPAGF

-284 EQVTSI
+284 EQVTNI
-290 LSEPQAGERVYEYI
+290 LSEPQAGETVYEYI

-324 SGAEGFAELREG
+324 SGAQGFAELKEEFASRT
-336 FSSWAEGKTAYDLAE
+336 EGKTAYDLAE
-351 LLWERMVGPY
+351 LLWDSMVDSY
-361 ASLAEYAEEFK
+361 RSLTEYVEEFK
-372 KIDFGDSSVE
+372 KIDFGESYFE
-382 ASFKKEGGERLTSA
+382 ASFKADKKGRLTSA
-396 SFEMRLAAEY
+396 SFEFNMDAVYTDGDFSDQAEAVY
-406 SGEDAASS
+406 SGTMT
-414 DNLNVEYSV
+414 L
-423 SVTFSYDPFV
+423 SYDAFT
-433 LEVPSKEQIMPTV
+433 LEAPSKDRLVPSV

-459 IPIEWNGAQ
+459 IPIEWNSAK
-468 PDDFVFGNAYIEGE
+468 PDDFVFGTAYLEGE
-482 LVVHEQGE
+482 IVVHEQDE
-490 WGDHEYIDRFRAED
+490 WGDYEYLDRFWAED
-504 VEHAELEELL
+504 VELSELEDLVEV
-514 EARKTEEGVLVDFSG
+514 RTTEEGVLVDFSG
-529 FIENWQEIRAE
+529 FVENWQVFRAD
-540 LDASFAE
+540 LDESFAE
-547 QIGSDGTLTDF
+547 QIGSNGTLTDF
-558 NMTVSFNSR
+558 KMTVSFDGR
-567 FDVSGRYFGF
+567 FESGWGYFSF
-577 TAYITADRDTAVITD
+577 DAYITADRDTAVITE
-592 LYGG
+592 LYGW

>member
-56 FTTYMKQSTE
+56 IALSMKQSTE
-66 YGEEEERTS
+66 YGDEEERTS

-98 GYTDETLVVDGVQYS
+98 GYTNETLVVDGVQYS

-122 LYYAYPA
+122 LYYAYPV
-129 DTGMAPRVEVISELI
+129 DTGMAPRVEVISEMI

-182 LEDLK
+182 LEELK

-205 NETVNGLLDENIT
+205 KETVNGLLDENIT
-218 LVDFLDKLDGILAP
+218 LVDFLDKLNGVLAP

-255 NGAPTTEELEAVY
+255 NGTPSAEQLEAVY
-268 ADPAGF
+268 GDPAGF

-284 EQVTSI
+284 EQVTNI
-290 LSEPQAGERVYEYI
+290 LSEPQAGETVYEYI

-324 SGAEGFAELREG
+324 SGAQGFAELKEEFASRT
-336 FSSWAEGKTAYDLAE
+336 EGKTAYDLAE

-361 ASLAEYAEEFK
+361 TSLTEFVEEFK
-372 KIDFGDSSVE
+372 KIDFGESYFE
-382 ASFKKEGGERLTSA
+382 ASFKADKKGRLTSA
-396 SFEMRLAAEY
+396 SFEFNMDATY
-406 SGEDAASS
+406 SGEDVSS
-414 DNLNVEYSV
+414 DWIKAVYSG
-423 SVTFSYDPFV
+423 TMTLSYDAFT
-433 LEVPSKEQIMPTV
+433 LEAPSKDQLVPSV
-446 GASEVDLEAGTVF
+446 GRSEVDLEAGTVF
-459 IPIEWNGAQ
+459 IPIEWNSAK
-468 PDDFVFGNAYIEGE
+468 PDDFTFERVSIVGE
-482 LVVHEQGE
+482 IVVHYQGE
-490 WGDHEYIDRFRAED
+490 YFDDEWSDRVWFEDIDLMQF
-504 VEHAELEELL
+504 VET
-514 EARKTEEGVLVDFSG
+514 RKTEEGVLVDFSG
-529 FIENWQEIRAE
+529 LVENWQTLRAE
-540 LDASFAE
+540 IDAEYAE
-547 QIGSDGTLTDF
+547 TFGLNVTITGYELNIELRGQCE
-558 NMTVSFNSR
+558 
-567 FDVSGRYFGF
+567 SGWGYCYFG
-577 TAYITADRDTAVITD
+577 ADITADRDTAVITE
-592 LYGG
+592 LYGW